1 MTILRKCIA
10 AALLAAALSSV
21 SILPAAAMASN
32 ARPTLAEVEEE
43 VMCSVCGVPLSLA
56 REAPAAKRERALIS
70 SLIKQGMTKQ
80 QIEDQLVTTY
90 GQQVLATPKAK
101 GFDIWA
107 WIIPAAAFVLALA
120 GLGYLLARWS
130 RRAGS
135 TGDSAPS
142 SDRLAPLSDADAARV
157 DAELKAQD

>member
-1 MTILRKCIA
+1 MTNLRKCIA
-10 AALLAAALSSV
+10 AALLAAALGSV

-32 ARPTLAEVEEE
+32 AHPTLAEVEEE
-43 VMCSVCGVPLSLA
+43 VMCTVCGVPLSLA
-56 REAPAAKRERALIS
+56 REAPAAKRERALIT
-70 SLIKQGMTKQ
+70 SLIKQGINKQ

-130 RRAGS
+130 RRAD
-135 TGDSAPS
+135 TGDSSPS